1 MRYGVNKGFKR
12 GDLVFERTMLSRCT
26 IVLAAAARAGLGRSR
41 RPKRIPETGLT
52 TPFAGPAS
60 TGRIGEKA
68 EAIELRL
75 SPLYFRRNFKQQ
87 QSTKLFEF
95 LDVPRGCATLTLRV
109 NGEKSDPQCAV
120 ICHAREERDRTS
132 HSDRFYTGPRRHV
145 ITMCISCPFI

>member
-1 MRYGVNKGFKR
+1 MRYGVNKDFKR
-12 GDLVFERTMLSRCT
+12 GDLVLERTMLSRCT

-87 QSTKLFEF
+87 QSETF
-95 LDVPRGCATLTLRV
+95 LNFSMYPGGVRLY
-109 NGEKSDPQCAV
+109 E
-120 ICHAREERDRTS
+120 
-132 HSDRFYTGPRRHV
+132 
-145 ITMCISCPFI
+145 